1 MERREGRKFLSR
13 TTTRGLRT
21 DLSVSDGDWRSTSR
35 PTNPPTIRRLVQ
47 IVYGDTC
54 ASGPLGGDAE
64 ISSSLVHGD
73 IGAGKKTTS
82 VPLCHVYLGSHFTH
96 LASNHLSISVV
107 FFIDPLTSHP
117 HQADI
122 DSLCRLCL
130 VHDVPIMHNRSSA
143 IPLMLMLKTA
153 LETPGMAESVVSFFL
168 RRISSTINL
177 PPATQLTC
185 HANKIPSF
193 FRSLESPAVAD
204 YKLQQKKMMSEHMRR
219 RASVCSVGG
228 VQSLSRPTPPAR
240 RGGRGLRRDMLGN
253 SMLLSS
259 EEISE
264 RHEET
269 NNDNRGNPTSYL
281 PLCDPLGNSM
291 HCTNLLAGLEE
302 VDTNSRRP
310 SVTPSTRSSVAS
322 MASVEETIEEDVLSS
337 EEFEGE
343 PERSSSTSLGAPD
356 TSSATVAVEE
366 PGRSPYSR
374 AKRWFRRVS
383 SKARRR

>member
-1 MERREGRKFLSR
+1 M
-13 TTTRGLRT
+13 
-21 DLSVSDGDWRSTSR
+21 
-35 PTNPPTIRRLVQ
+35 
-47 IVYGDTC
+47 
-54 ASGPLGGDAE
+54 
-64 ISSSLVHGD
+64 
-73 IGAGKKTTS
+73 
-82 VPLCHVYLGSHFTH
+82 
-96 LASNHLSISVV
+96 
-107 FFIDPLTSHP
+107 
-117 HQADI
+117 
-122 DSLCRLCL
+122 
-130 VHDVPIMHNRSSA
+130 
-143 IPLMLMLKTA
+143 
-153 LETPGMAESVVSFFL
+153 
-168 RRISSTINL
+168 RRISSTISNL

-204 YKLQQKKMMSEHMRR
+204 YKLMQKEMMSKHMRR

-240 RGGRGLRRDMLGN
+240 RGGRGFSRDMLGN

-310 SVTPSTRSSVAS
+310 SVTPSIRSSVAS
-322 MASVEETIEEDVLSS
+322 MASVEETIEEDVLSFLSS

-366 PGRSPYSR
+366 PGRSSSLGMSR
-374 AKRWFRRVS
+374 AKRWFRRNVS
-383 SKARRR
+383 SKARRNPQAGI

>member
-153 LETPGMAESVVSFFL
+153 LETPGMAESVVSFF
-168 RRISSTINL
+168 
-177 PPATQLTC
+177 C
-185 HANKIPSF
+185 
-193 FRSLESPAVAD
+193 V
-204 YKLQQKKMMSEHMRR
+204 
-219 RASVCSVGG
+219 V
-228 VQSLSRPTPPAR
+228 
-240 RGGRGLRRDMLGN
+240 
-253 SMLLSS
+253 
-259 EEISE
+259 
-264 RHEET
+264 
-269 NNDNRGNPTSYL
+269 
-281 PLCDPLGNSM
+281 
-291 HCTNLLAGLEE
+291 
-302 VDTNSRRP
+302 SRR
-310 SVTPSTRSSVAS
+310 
-322 MASVEETIEEDVLSS
+322 LSLTYH
-337 EEFEGE
+337 
-343 PERSSSTSLGAPD
+343 RQLN
-356 TSSATVAVEE
+356 
-366 PGRSPYSR
+366 
-374 AKRWFRRVS
+374 
-383 SKARRR
+383 